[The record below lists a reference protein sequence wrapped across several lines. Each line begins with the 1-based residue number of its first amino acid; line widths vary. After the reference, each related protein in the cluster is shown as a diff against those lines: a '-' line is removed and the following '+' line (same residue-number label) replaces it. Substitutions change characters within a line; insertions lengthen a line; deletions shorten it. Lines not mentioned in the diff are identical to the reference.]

1 MNSRPD
7 LRIAALSDLRR
18 HEEVDPLRVGRLE
31 RRIEGEGMQVN
42 PMICVEADGM
52 LVVLDGA
59 TRTEA
64 LKGLGLE
71 HAVVQ
76 VVDPEEVDLETWHHV
91 VRQCSPNELL
101 ERIAEQPNLVLEEE
115 QGPPRVCLVSGEIR
129 TVRGEGITR
138 NATLSSLVAVYVGHW
153 PVSRVTDAD
162 AAKAGSVFEDWA
174 ALVELP
180 TLSVDEVMGAAV
192 GADLLPAG
200 ITRFL
205 IPGRALRLNFDLSIL
220 EEEGTVEQKQRRL
233 DELIEQRS
241 REGRVRR
248 YEETVFIYDD

>member
-1 MNSRPD
+1 MR
-7 LRIAALSDLRR
+7 
-18 HEEVDPLRVGRLE
+18 VDRLE
-31 RRIEGEGMQVN
+31 ERIRAEAIQVN
-42 PMICVEADGM
+42 PMVCVEADGM

-64 LKGLGLE
+64 LRGLGLE

-76 VVDPEEVDLETWHHV
+76 VVDPEEVDLGTWHHV
-91 VRQCSPNELL
+91 VRQCGPDELL
-101 ERIAEQPNLVLEEE
+101 ERIADQPDLLLEDD
-115 QGPPRVCLVSGEIR
+115 QGPPRVRLASGETQ
-129 TVRGEGITR
+129 TVEGDGISR
-138 NATLSSLVAVYVGHW
+138 NATLSSLVAVYVGRW

-174 ALVELP
+174 AVIELP
-180 TLSVDEVMGAAV
+180 TLSVEDVMGAAV
-192 GADLLPAG
+192 GEDLLPAG

-220 EEEGTVEQKQRRL
+220 EGQGSTEAKQRRL
-233 DELIEQRS
+233 DDLIEQRS